1 MTGGSPLAA
10 LIRRDLVLAL
20 RQRADVANTL
30 LFFIVVITM
39 VPLGVGPEPQTLRA
53 IAPGVVWVA
62 ALLASIVSLHRLFA
76 ADHADGTLEQLLLG
90 REPLV
95 LLAVGKVV
103 AHWLATGLPVIV
115 MAAPIGLMFDLSAE
129 AIGVLVLSLALGTP
143 VLSLFGA
150 VGAALTLGLRGG
162 AVLVAL
168 LVLPLTVPVLIFG
181 AGAVEALTAGTSPA
195 AHLAL
200 LGALSLAALA
210 LSPWAVAAALRISLE

>member
-1 MTGGSPLAA
+1 MSGALTA
-10 LIRRDLVLAL
+10 LIRRDLLLAL

-30 LFFIVVITM
+30 LFFVVVIAM
-39 VPLGVGPEPQTLRA
+39 VPLGVGPEPNTLRA

-76 ADHADGTLEQLLLG
+76 ADHADGTLEQLLLT

-95 LLAVGKVV
+95 LLVMGKVA

-115 MAAPIGLMFDLSAE
+115 MAAPLGVMFDMRAD
-129 AIGVLVLSLALGTP
+129 AIGVLALSLLLGTP
-143 VLSLFGA
+143 VLSLLGA

-181 AGAVEALTAGTSPA
+181 AGAVEAVAGGLDPSS
-195 AHLAL
+195 HLL
-200 LGALSLAALA
+200 LLAALSLATLA
-210 LSPWAVAAALRISLE
+210 LSPWAVAAGLRISLE